1 MRSALLGSLA
11 ALVVATTSLAVAPT
25 HAEAQR
31 RDRDLITRDELVQS
45 SQKSTDLYQAVRSL
59 RSHFLQGPRG
69 PRSINADPPRTGS
82 GASSGSM
89 RSPETPKAVLYVNG
103 SRSGDVEM
111 LRNIQTINVEE
122 VRYLN
127 PNAAAMQFGQGHD
140 GGAILVKLVSGPTGG
155 GA

>member
-1 MRSALLGSLA
+1 MKHLLRSALAVLVTATSAL
-11 ALVVATTSLAVAPT
+11 ALVPGN
-25 HAEAQR
+25 AEAQR
-31 RDRDLITRDELVQS
+31 RDRDLITREELVQS
-45 SQKSTDLYQAVRSL
+45 SQKNTDLYQAVRSL

-69 PRSINADPPRTGS
+69 PRSINATPPAVGS
-82 GASSGSM
+82 SNPGTLRAG
-89 RSPETPKAVLYVNG
+89 ETPKAVLYVNDA
-103 SRSGDVEM
+103 RSGDIEM

-127 PNAAAMQFGQGHD
+127 PNAASMRFGQGHD

>member
-1 MRSALLGSLA
+1 MKRALLGRLTAAVLA
-11 ALVVATTSLAVAPT
+11 TLGLAFGPAD
-25 HAEAQR
+25 AEAQR
-31 RDRDLITRDELVQS
+31 RDRDLITREELVQS

-69 PRSINADPPRTGS
+69 PRSINADPARTGS
-82 GASSGSM
+82 GSAGTL
-89 RSPETPKAVLYVNG
+89 RATEAPKAVLYVNG

-122 VRYLN
+122 VRYVN
-127 PNAAAMQFGQGHD
+127 PNAASMQYGTGHE
-140 GGAILVKLVSGPTGG
+140 GGAILVKLVAGPTGG

>member
-1 MRSALLGSLA
+1 MKRALLGSLA
-11 ALVVATTSLAVAPT
+11 TVVLATTALALSPGD
-25 HAEAQR
+25 AEAQR
-31 RDRDLITRDELVQS
+31 RDRDLITREELVQS

-69 PRSINADPPRTGS
+69 PRSINADPARTGAGS
-82 GASSGSM
+82 VGAARPG
-89 RSPETPKAVLYVNG
+89 EAPKAVLYVNG
-103 SRSGDVEM
+103 SRSGDVDM

-127 PNAAAMQFGQGHD
+127 PNAAAMQYGPGHD

-155 GA
+155 DA

>member
-1 MRSALLGSLA
+1 MKRALFGSLA
-11 ALVVATTSLAVAPT
+11 TVIVATTALALAPGQ
-25 HAEAQR
+25 ANAQR
-31 RDRDLITRDELVQS
+31 RDRDLITREELVQS

-69 PRSINADPPRTGS
+69 PRSINADPARTGAAVPTGTS
-82 GASSGSM
+82 RAGEA
-89 RSPETPKAVLYVNG
+89 PKAILYVNG
-103 SRSGDVEM
+103 TRSGDVEM

-127 PNAAAMQFGQGHD
+127 PNAASVQYGQGHE
-140 GGAILVKLVSGPTGG
+140 GGAILVKLVGGPAGG

>member
-1 MRSALLGSLA
+1 MKRAIRSAVLVLTAVVTGLA
-11 ALVVATTSLAVAPT
+11 AAPGD
-25 HAEAQR
+25 AQAQR

-45 SQKSTDLYQAVRSL
+45 SQKNTDLYQAVRSL

-69 PRSINADPPRTGS
+69 PRSINATPPTVGS
-82 GASSGSM
+82 PNPGTLRAG
-89 RSPETPKAVLYVNG
+89 ETPKAVLYVNDA
-103 SRSGDVEM
+103 RSGDIEM

-127 PNAAAMQFGQGHD
+127 PNAASMRFGQGHD
-140 GGAILVKLVSGPTGG
+140 GGAILVKLVTGPTGG

>member
-1 MRSALLGSLA
+1 MKRTLLASLA
-11 ALVVATTSLAVAPT
+11 AVMVATTALAMAPAD
-25 HAEAQR
+25 AEAQR

-69 PRSINADPPRTGS
+69 PRSINADPARTGS
-82 GASSGSM
+82 GSAGTL
-89 RSPETPKAVLYVNG
+89 RAGETPKAVLYVNG
-103 SRSGDVEM
+103 ARSGDVEM

-127 PNAAAMQFGQGHD
+127 PNAASMQFGQGHD
-140 GGAILVKLVSGPTGG
+140 GGAILVKLVTGPTGG

>member
-1 MRSALLGSLA
+1 MKRTLLASLVA
-11 ALVVATTSLAVAPT
+11 VMVATTALAMAPAD
-25 HAEAQR
+25 AEAQR

-69 PRSINADPPRTGS
+69 PRSINADPARTGAEVQT
-82 GASSGSM
+82 GTM
-89 RSPETPKAVLYVNG
+89 RAGETPKAVLYVNG
-103 SRSGDVEM
+103 ARSGDLEM
-111 LRNIQTINVEE
+111 LRSIQTINVEE

-127 PNAAAMQFGQGHD
+127 PNAAAMQFGPGHD
-140 GGAILVKLVSGPTGG
+140 GGAILVKLLGGPTGG

>member
-1 MRSALLGSLA
+1 MKRPLLGSLTTLVLA
-11 ALVVATTSLAVAPT
+11 TMALALSPGDAD
-25 HAEAQR
+25 AQR
-31 RDRDLITRDELVQS
+31 RDRDLITREELVQS

-69 PRSINADPPRTGS
+69 PRSINADPARTGA
-82 GASSGSM
+82 ASSTGSL
-89 RSPETPKAVLYVNG
+89 RATEAPKAVLYVNG

-122 VRYLN
+122 VRYLS
-127 PNAAAMQFGQGHD
+127 PNAASVQYGQGHE
-140 GGAILVKLVSGPTGG
+140 GGALLVKLVSGPTGG